1 VGKLAYRQ
9 DFALAVL
16 WWVPGV
22 RNESGKGEPLAT
34 DGGFAVS
41 LNTVG
46 FYTMLF
52 LEADDSKK
60 QQP

>member
-1 VGKLAYRQ
+1 MNQEKARPSPL
-9 DFALAVL
+9 
-16 WWVPGV
+16 PG
-22 RNESGKGEPLAT
+22 GL
-34 DGGFAVS
+34 AVS

-46 FYTMLF
+46 FYIMLF